1 MIRVGITGVDGLIG
15 WQLRCFL
22 KGHLDTQAIPA
33 NRVTFTSP
41 DLLAEFVSSVD
52 AIVHLAGMSRG
63 TDLEITT
70 TNVALSQAL
79 INACEQTKCRPHILF
94 ASSTHAVSL
103 ANGKI
108 NSAYSQSKR
117 ECTRL
122 FQEWAIRNQALYTN
136 LIVPHVF
143 GEHGKPF
150 YSSVVSTFCHQ
161 LAVGEVPTIIND
173 EELDLIHAQR
183 VAQNILGLIRAQRTG
198 DVAIPGTPMTVSA
211 LLAKISGFA
220 EQYRGQIMPNLSNEM
235 DLFLFNTYRSYLYPK
250 HYPATA
256 TLYCDNRGSLFEA
269 IKSRNGGQSFI
280 STTWPGI
287 TRGNHFHTSKVE
299 RFCVISGEAVI
310 RIRKLFSD
318 KVEEFFVSG
327 IKPQYIDIPT
337 LHTHNIT
344 NTGKSELITLF
355 WAHEIYDKAF
365 PDTISEPV

>member
-1 MIRVGITGVDGLIG
+1 MRIGITGVDGLIG

-22 KGHLDTQAIPA
+22 KGQPDTQAIPA
-33 NRVTFTSP
+33 SRATFLSP

-52 AIVHLAGMSRG
+52 VIVHLAGMSRG
-63 TDLEITT
+63 TDSEITT
-70 TNVALSQAL
+70 TNVALSAAL
-79 INACEQTKCRPHILF
+79 ITACEQKKCKPHILF
-94 ASSTHAVSL
+94 ASSTHAISL
-103 ANGKI
+103 ISGKI

-122 FQEWAIRNQALYTN
+122 FQQWALKNKALYTN

-161 LAVGEVPTIIND
+161 LAIGDVPTIIND
-173 EELDLIHAQR
+173 EELELVHAQC
-183 VAQNILGLIRAQRTG
+183 VAQNIFSLIRARRAG
-198 DVAIPGTPMTVSA
+198 DVAIPGIPITVSD
-211 LLAKISGFA
+211 LLARISGFA
-220 EQYRGQIMPNLSNEM
+220 QQYRAQIMPDLNSDM

-250 HYPATA
+250 YYPVT
-256 TLYCDNRGSLFEA
+256 TTMYSDNRGTLFEA
-269 IKSRNGGQSFI
+269 IKSRNGGQSFV
-280 STTWPGI
+280 STTRPGI

-318 KVEEFFVSG
+318 KIDEFPVSG
-327 IKPQYIDIPT
+327 AKPQYIDIPT

-344 NTGKSELITLF
+344 NIGKSELITLF
-355 WAHEIYDKAF
+355 WAHEIYDKAH
-365 PDTISEPV
+365 PDTIAEPV